1 MTGNNKSKFSLDQWQ
16 KSFEKETKIDSVDN
30 FINSS
35 DEGIDIKPIYTEQ
48 DLHNLEFIEKE
59 TLPGIEI
66 LK

>member
-1 MTGNNKSKFSLDQWQ
+1 MTDNNKSKISIDQWQ

-48 DLHNLEFIEKE
+48 DLSLIHI
-59 TLPGIEI
+59 
-66 LK
+66 